1 MNYSMAILSVFLLFH
16 LLRILRRILPLGQ
29 LHVNFRINNLTS
41 HHHLRRLG
49 IAHGTRMTHSAAFAA
64 LASLALIF
72 AVTILTAVEA
82 SFPVVCEWHGFGLL
96 LSFLF

>member
-1 MNYSMAILSVFLLFH
+1 
-16 LLRILRRILPLGQ
+16 
-29 LHVNFRINNLTS
+29 
-41 HHHLRRLG
+41 
-49 IAHGTRMTHSAAFAA
+49 MTHSAAFAA